1 MAYKH
6 KITTSIPFDSDTPN
20 LALDSV
26 IDFITNKFIADT
38 PALSVTKEIA
48 YDAEAYK
55 GFPVFSEESYERGL
69 VPVSKIVFL
78 GKHTNSLGLL
88 LFCTQ
93 NNKDGSVYYDLHIC
107 IMPSFD
113 MMCVTPATYGE
124 NYQSTP
130 EACTYIY
137 HMLRG
142 WPEDHIETRLTW
154 NVTPGDSEM
163 INMSIV
169 SAGSA
174 DYGYAYIIN
183 SGNTQYTQFHIGFV
197 KQGESALSMW
207 WKNNNAGIFDI
218 DYQYPLKA
226 GVFSPKKYNKKINA
240 GYYPNVYSVIADTT
254 GMDYLN
260 DDISHKIML
269 IGHGDRMDGT
279 ICGLHQFFLGNNQT
293 LVNKYMSNLACMQPT
308 LENLAGENKMKSY
321 ELWSGESFPHL
332 TGEQIF
338 LRQLMQPLSLVAFT
352 SVYRLALAS
361 LTTPR
366 AGTVYT
372 TDTGTYITLI
382 DNCVTYALKLK

>member
-6 KITTSIPFDSDTPN
+6 NITTSIPFDSDTPN
-20 LALDSV
+20 IALDSV

-55 GFPVFSEESYERGL
+55 GFPVFSGEDYADGHI
-69 VPVSKIVFL
+69 PVSKIVFL
-78 GKHTNSLGLL
+78 GKHTDSLGLL
-88 LFCTQ
+88 LFCT
-93 NNKDGSVYYDLHIC
+93 KSGVYYHLHIC

-124 NYQSTP
+124 NYQSSAD
-130 EACTYIY
+130 ACKYIY

-142 WPEDHIETRLTW
+142 WSNHHFETRLVW
-154 NVTPGDSEM
+154 NVTPGDSGM
-163 INMSIV
+163 INMNIV

-183 SGNTQYTQFHIGFV
+183 SGNTSYTQFHIGFV
-197 KQGESALSMW
+197 RQGESALSMW
-207 WKNNNAGIFDI
+207 WKNNNAGLFDI

-226 GVFSPKKYNKKINA
+226 GVFSPKTYNLGTDSRNLD
-240 GYYPNVYSVIADTT
+240 SVIADTT

-260 DDISHKIML
+260 DDIAHKIIL
-269 IGHGDRMDGT
+269 IGQSNYIDYAV
-279 ICGLHQFFLGNNQT
+279 CGLHQFFLGNNST
-293 LVNKYMSNLACMQPT
+293 LRWGYSSNFGSMQPT
-308 LENLAGENKMKSY
+308 LENLAGGNKANSY
-321 ELWSGESFPHL
+321 ELWSGESIPHL
-332 TGEQIF
+332 TRGQIF
-338 LRQLMQPLSLVAFT
+338 LRQLHQPLSSDVVLT

-361 LTTPR
+361 LTTPT

-372 TDTGTYITLI
+372 TDTGTYITLL
-382 DNCVTYALKLK
+382 DNCVTYALKLN

>member
-20 LALDSV
+20 IALDSV
-26 IDFITNKFIADT
+26 IDFITNKFITDT

-55 GFPVFSEESYERGL
+55 GFPVFSEINYCDGL

-78 GKHTNSLGLL
+78 GKHTDSLGLL

-93 NNKDGSVYYDLHIC
+93 NGVYYDLHIC

-124 NYQSTP
+124 NYQSSAN
-130 EACTYIY
+130 ACTYIY
-137 HMLRG
+137 RMLRG
-142 WPEDHIETRLTW
+142 WPGKHIETRLRW
-154 NVTPGDSEM
+154 NVTPGDSDM

-183 SGNTQYTQFHIGFV
+183 SGNTSYTQFHIGFV
-197 KQGESALSMW
+197 RQGESALSMW
-207 WKNNNAGIFDI
+207 WKNNNAGLFDI

-226 GVFSPKKYNKKINA
+226 GVFSPKMYNMNTH
-240 GYYPNVYSVIADTT
+240 YNSLNDLIADTT

-260 DDISHKIML
+260 DDVAHKIVL
-269 IGHGDRMDGT
+269 IGNSSADIGWT
-279 ICGLHQFFLGNNQT
+279 CCGLHQFFLGNNKT
-293 LVNKYMSNLACMQPT
+293 LQEPYSSDIECMQPT
-308 LENLAGENKMKSY
+308 LGNLAGDNKARSY
-321 ELWSGESFPHL
+321 ELWSGESMPHL

-338 LRQLMQPLSLVAFT
+338 LRQLLQPLSLVAFT

-372 TDTGTYITLI
+372 TDTGTYITLL
-382 DNCVTYALKLK
+382 DNCVTYALKLS

>member
-6 KITTSIPFDSDTPN
+6 KITTSIPFDSATPN
-20 LALDSV
+20 IALDSV
-26 IDFITNKFIADT
+26 IDFITSKFIADT

-55 GFPVFSEESYERGL
+55 GFPVFSEENYADGF

-78 GKHTNSLGLL
+78 GKHTDSLGLL

-93 NNKDGSVYYDLHIC
+93 NGVYYDLHIC

-124 NYQSTP
+124 NYQSA
-130 EACTYIY
+130 EDACRYIY

-142 WPEDHIETRLTW
+142 WPASTYRHIETRLVW
-154 NVTPGDSEM
+154 DVTPGDSGM
-163 INMSIV
+163 INMNIV

-183 SGNTQYTQFHIGFV
+183 SGNTSYTQFHIGFV
-197 KQGESALSMW
+197 RQGESALSMW
-207 WKNNNAGIFDI
+207 WKNNNAGLFDI

-226 GVFSPKKYNKKINA
+226 GVFSPKRYDQQAASNDLN
-240 GYYPNVYSVIADTT
+240 SVIADTT

-260 DDISHKIML
+260 DDIAHKIIL
-269 IGHGDRMDGT
+269 IGYHRDIGSVA
-279 ICGLHQFFLGNNQT
+279 CGLHQFFLGNNKT
-293 LVNKYMSNLACMQPT
+293 LLTSYTYDLECMQPT
-308 LENLAGENKMKSY
+308 LSNLAGNNKAKSY
-321 ELWSGESFPHL
+321 ELWSGESLPHL

-338 LRQLMQPLSLVAFT
+338 LRQLHQPLSLVALT

-372 TDTGTYITLI
+372 TDTGTYITLL
-382 DNCVTYALKLK
+382 DNCVTYALKLE

>member
-1 MAYKH
+1 
-6 KITTSIPFDSDTPN
+6 SIPFDSDTPN

-26 IDFITNKFIADT
+26 IDFITSKFIADT

-55 GFPVFSEESYERGL
+55 GFPVFSGENYSDGL

-88 LFCTQ
+88 LFCTK
-93 NNKDGSVYYDLHIC
+93 NGIYYDLHIC

-124 NYQSTP
+124 NYQSSAD
-130 EACTYIY
+130 ACKYIW

-142 WPEDHIETRLTW
+142 WSSNSLRHIETRLRW
-154 NVTPGDSEM
+154 DVTPGDSEM

-183 SGNTQYTQFHIGFV
+183 SGNTSYTQFHIGFV
-197 KQGESALSMW
+197 RQGESALSMW
-207 WKNNNAGIFDI
+207 WKNNNAGLFDL

-226 GVFSPKKYNKKINA
+226 GVFSPKGYNVETYNDRLNNI
-240 GYYPNVYSVIADTT
+240 IADTT

-260 DDISHKIML
+260 DDVAHKIIL
-269 IGHGDRMDGT
+269 IGYTYNNIGGMN
-279 ICGLHQFFLGNNQT
+279 CGLHQFFLGNNQT
-293 LVNKYMSNLACMQPT
+293 LKYGYDSNIECMQPT
-308 LENLAGENKMKSY
+308 LENLAGNNKARSF

-338 LRQLMQPLSLVAFT
+338 LRQLLQPLSLVAFT
-352 SVYRLALAS
+352 SVYRLAL
-361 LTTPR
+361 
-366 AGTVYT
+366 
-372 TDTGTYITLI
+372 
-382 DNCVTYALKLK
+382 

>member
-6 KITTSIPFDSDTPN
+6 KITTSIPFDSATPN

-55 GFPVFSEESYERGL
+55 GFPVFSRQSYADGL

-78 GKHTNSLGLL
+78 GKHTDSLGLL
-88 LFCTQ
+88 LFCTRS
-93 NNKDGSVYYDLHIC
+93 GIHYHLHIC

-113 MMCVTPATYGE
+113 MMCVTPATYGD
-124 NYQSTP
+124 NYQSNAD
-130 EACTYIY
+130 ACTYIY
-137 HMLRG
+137 RMLRG
-142 WPEDHIETRLTW
+142 WPDKHIETRLMW
-154 NVTPGDSEM
+154 NVTPGDSGM

-169 SAGSA
+169 SAGST

-183 SGNTQYTQFHIGFV
+183 SGNTSYTQFHIGFV
-197 KQGESALSMW
+197 RQGESALSMW
-207 WKNNNAGIFDI
+207 WKNNNAGLFDI

-226 GVFSPKKYNKKINA
+226 GVFSPKMYDINTSD
-240 GYYPNVYSVIADTT
+240 NRDSVIADTD
-254 GMDYLN
+254 GLDYLN
-260 DDISHKIML
+260 DDVAHKIIL
-269 IGHGDRMDGT
+269 IGNNNT
-279 ICGLHQFFLGNNQT
+279 FEWLYCGLHQFFLGNNST
-293 LVNKYMSNLACMQPT
+293 LISTYSSDLNSMQPT
-308 LENLAGENKMKSY
+308 LENLAGDNKANSF
-321 ELWSGESFPHL
+321 ELWSGEIIPHI

-338 LRQLMQPLSLVAFT
+338 LRQLHQPLSIIALT

-361 LTTPR
+361 LTTPT

-372 TDTGTYITLI
+372 TDTGTYITLL
-382 DNCVTYALKLK
+382 DNCVTYALKLN

>member
-55 GFPVFSEESYERGL
+55 GFPVFSEVNESNFGKPL

-78 GKHTNSLGLL
+78 GKHTDSLGLL

-93 NNKDGSVYYDLHIC
+93 NDIYYDLHIC

-124 NYQSTP
+124 DYQSSAS
-130 EACTYIY
+130 ACTYIY
-137 HMLRG
+137 RMLRG
-142 WPEDHIETRLTW
+142 WPNSHIETRLVW
-154 NVTPGDSEM
+154 NVTPGDSGM

-183 SGNTQYTQFHIGFV
+183 SGNTSYTQFHIGFV
-197 KQGESALSMW
+197 RQGESALSMW
-207 WKNNNAGIFDI
+207 WKNNNAGLFDI

-226 GVFSPKKYNKKINA
+226 GVFSPKMYDVVTGAVTLSA
-240 GYYPNVYSVIADTT
+240 GHILADTT

-260 DDISHKIML
+260 DDVAHKIIL
-269 IGHGDRMDGT
+269 IGNGYRSDN
-279 ICGLHQFFLGNNQT
+279 IPCGLHQFFLGNNKT
-293 LVNKYMSNLACMQPT
+293 LTSSYISNLGCMQPT
-308 LENLAGENKMKSY
+308 LENLAGDNKAKSY
-321 ELWSGESFPHL
+321 ELWSGESLPHL

-372 TDTGTYITLI
+372 TDTGTYITLL

>member
-20 LALDSV
+20 IALDSV
-26 IDFITNKFIADT
+26 IDFITSKFIADT

-55 GFPVFSEESYERGL
+55 GFPVFSEENYSDGL
-69 VPVSKIVFL
+69 APVSKIVFL
-78 GKHTNSLGLL
+78 GKHTDSLGLL

-93 NNKDGSVYYDLHIC
+93 HGVYYDLHIC

-124 NYQSTP
+124 NYQSSAD
-130 EACTYIY
+130 ACGYIY

-142 WPEDHIETRLTW
+142 WPTENRHFETRLMW
-154 NVTPGDSEM
+154 DVTPGDSGM
-163 INMSIV
+163 INMSII

-183 SGNTQYTQFHIGFV
+183 SGNTSYTQFHIGFV
-197 KQGESALSMW
+197 RQGESALSMW
-207 WKNNNAGIFDI
+207 WKNNNAGLFDI

-226 GVFSPKKYNKKINA
+226 GVFSPKRYNRETNSD
-240 GYYPNVYSVIADTT
+240 NLDDVIADTT

-260 DDISHKIML
+260 DDIAHKIIL
-269 IGHGDRMDGT
+269 IGYHNTDIGWVS
-279 ICGLHQFFLGNNQT
+279 CGLHQFFLGNNST
-293 LVNKYMSNLACMQPT
+293 LTQGYNSDLKCMQPT
-308 LENLAGENKMKSY
+308 LENLAEDNKARSY
-321 ELWSGESFPHL
+321 ELWSGESIPHL

-338 LRQLMQPLSLVAFT
+338 LRQLIQPLSLVAFT

-361 LTTPR
+361 LTTPT

-372 TDTGTYITLI
+372 TDTGTYITLL

>member
-26 IDFITNKFIADT
+26 IDFITSKFIADT

-55 GFPVFSEESYERGL
+55 GFPVFSEQNYSSGL

-78 GKHTNSLGLL
+78 GKHTDSLGLL

-93 NNKDGSVYYDLHIC
+93 NDIYYDLHIC

-124 NYQSTP
+124 DYQSH
-130 EACTYIY
+130 EDACRYIY

-142 WPEDHIETRLTW
+142 WPNTHIETRLVW
-154 NVTPGDSEM
+154 NVTPGDSGL

-197 KQGESALSMW
+197 RQGESALSMW
-207 WKNNNAGIFDI
+207 WKNNNAGLFDL

-226 GVFSPKKYNKKINA
+226 GVFSPKRYNQETDSRNL
-240 GYYPNVYSVIADTT
+240 GSVIADTT

-260 DDISHKIML
+260 DDIAHKIIL
-269 IGHGDRMDGT
+269 IGYRIGT
-279 ICGLHQFFLGNNQT
+279 LIWTACGLHQFFLGNNQT
-293 LVNKYMSNLACMQPT
+293 LLTGYNDNLACMQPT
-308 LENLAGENKMKSY
+308 LENLAGDNKAKSY
-321 ELWSGESFPHL
+321 ELWSGESLPHL

-338 LRQLMQPLSLVAFT
+338 LRQLLQPLSLVAFT

-372 TDTGTYITLI
+372 TDTGTYITLL

>member
-26 IDFITNKFIADT
+26 IDFITSKFIADT
-38 PALSVTKEIA
+38 PALRVTKEIT

-55 GFPVFSEESYERGL
+55 GFPVFSEESFDDGN

-88 LFCTQ
+88 LFCT
-93 NNKDGSVYYDLHIC
+93 KKGVYYNLQIC

-124 NYQSTP
+124 NYQSSAG
-130 EACTYIY
+130 ACQYIY

-142 WPEDHIETRLTW
+142 WTNHHIETRLMW
-154 NVTPGDSEM
+154 NVTPGDSGM

-183 SGNTQYTQFHIGFV
+183 SGNSAYTQFHIGFV
-197 KQGESALSMW
+197 RQGESALSMW
-207 WKNNNAGIFDI
+207 WKNNNAGLFDI

-226 GVFSPKKYNKKINA
+226 GVFSPKTYNTETD
-240 GYYPNVYSVIADTT
+240 SRDLDRVIANTT

-260 DDISHKIML
+260 DDISHKIIL
-269 IGHGDRMDGT
+269 IGHRFGGLSWLA
-279 ICGLHQFFLGNNQT
+279 CGLHQFFLGNNKT
-293 LVNKYMSNLACMQPT
+293 LLSAYNDNLECMQPT
-308 LENLAGENKMKSY
+308 LTNLSGDNKAKSY

-338 LRQLMQPLSLVAFT
+338 LRQLLQPLSLVAFT

-372 TDTGTYITLI
+372 TDTGTYITLL
-382 DNCVTYALKLK
+382 DNCVTYALKLS

>member
-20 LALDSV
+20 IALDSV
-26 IDFITNKFIADT
+26 IDFITSKFIADT

-55 GFPVFSEESYERGL
+55 GFPVFSEISYNEGS

-78 GKHTNSLGLL
+78 GKHTDSLGLL
-88 LFCTQ
+88 LFCTRSG
-93 NNKDGSVYYDLHIC
+93 DGVYYHLHIC

-124 NYQSTP
+124 NYQSNAD
-130 EACTYIY
+130 ACDYIY

-142 WPEDHIETRLTW
+142 WTDKHIETRLVW
-154 NVTPGDSEM
+154 DVTPGDSGI
-163 INMSIV
+163 INMNIV

-183 SGNTQYTQFHIGFV
+183 SGNTIYTQFHIGFV
-197 KQGESALSMW
+197 RQGESALSMW
-207 WKNNNAGIFDI
+207 WKNNNAGLFDI

-226 GVFSPKKYNKKINA
+226 GVFSPNNYNKRAENFIDYA
-240 GYYPNVYSVIADTT
+240 IADTT

-260 DDISHKIML
+260 DDVAHKIIL
-269 IGHGDRMDGT
+269 IGKSNFTYYMF
-279 ICGLHQFFLGNNQT
+279 CGLHQFFLGNNST
-293 LVNKYMSNLACMQPT
+293 LLAGYANNLGCMQPT
-308 LENLAGENKMKSY
+308 LENLTGDNKARSF
-321 ELWSGESFPHL
+321 ELWSGESIPHL
-332 TGEQIF
+332 TGGQIF
-338 LRQLMQPLSLVAFT
+338 LRQLHQPLSLGALT

-361 LTTPR
+361 LTTPT

-372 TDTGTYITLI
+372 TDTGTYITLL
-382 DNCVTYALKLK
+382 DNCVTYALKLN

>member
-20 LALDSV
+20 IALDSV
-26 IDFITNKFIADT
+26 IDFITSKFIADT

-55 GFPVFSEESYERGL
+55 GFPVFSGKSYDSGL
-69 VPVSKIVFL
+69 IPVSKIVFL
-78 GKHTNSLGLL
+78 GKHTDSLGLL

-93 NNKDGSVYYDLHIC
+93 NGVYYDLHIC

-124 NYQSTP
+124 NYQSSAN
-130 EACTYIY
+130 ACEYIY
-137 HMLRG
+137 HVLRG
-142 WPEDHIETRLTW
+142 FPGRHIETRLTW
-154 NVTPGDSEM
+154 NVTPGDSDM

-183 SGNTQYTQFHIGFV
+183 SGNTRYTQFHIGFV
-197 KQGESALSMW
+197 RQGESALSMW
-207 WKNNNAGIFDI
+207 WKNNNAGLFDI

-226 GVFSPKKYNKKINA
+226 GVFSPKKYNLETNSSDL
-240 GYYPNVYSVIADTT
+240 GSVIADTT

-260 DDISHKIML
+260 DDIAHKIIL
-269 IGHGDRMDGT
+269 IGYRTGNLAWMT
-279 ICGLHQFFLGNNQT
+279 CGLHQFFLGNNST
-293 LVNKYMSNLACMQPT
+293 LLSNYDDNLACMQPT
-308 LENLAGENKMKSY
+308 LENLADNNKAKSY
-321 ELWSGESFPHL
+321 ELWSGENIPHL

-372 TDTGTYITLI
+372 TDTGTYITLL

>member
-6 KITTSIPFDSDTPN
+6 KITTSIPFDSATPN
-20 LALDSV
+20 IALDSV
-26 IDFITNKFIADT
+26 IDFITSKFIADT

-55 GFPVFSEESYERGL
+55 GFPVFSEEEYNEGN

-78 GKHTNSLGLL
+78 GKHTDSLGLL

-93 NNKDGSVYYDLHIC
+93 DNTTYNLHIC

-124 NYQSTP
+124 DYQSNAG
-130 EACTYIY
+130 ACTYIY
-137 HMLRG
+137 RMLRG
-142 WPEDHIETRLTW
+142 WAGNNRHIETRLTW
-154 NVTPGDSEM
+154 DVTPGDLDM
-163 INMSIV
+163 INMNIV

-183 SGNTQYTQFHIGFV
+183 SGNTRYTQFHIGFV
-197 KQGESALSMW
+197 RQGESALSMW
-207 WKNNNAGIFDI
+207 WKNGNAGLFDI

-226 GVFSPKKYNKKINA
+226 GVFSPKRFNDNINA
-240 GYYPNVYSVIADTT
+240 SLAAVIADTN
-254 GMDYLN
+254 GLDYLN
-260 DDISHKIML
+260 DSIAHKIVL
-269 IGHGDRMDGT
+269 IGQYFSIGLLP
-279 ICGLHQFFLGNNQT
+279 CGLHQFFLGNNST
-293 LVNKYMSNLACMQPT
+293 LSYGYQSDIPSMQPT
-308 LENLAGENKMKSY
+308 LNNLNGDNKAKSF
-321 ELWSGESFPHL
+321 ELWSGESIPHV

-338 LRQLMQPLSLVAFT
+338 LRQLHQPLSLGALT

-361 LTTPR
+361 LTTPT

-372 TDTGTYITLI
+372 TDTGTYITLL

>member
-20 LALDSV
+20 IALDSV
-26 IDFITNKFIADT
+26 IDFITSKFIADT

-55 GFPVFSEESYERGL
+55 GFPVFSGESYDGGC

-78 GKHTNSLGLL
+78 GKHTDSLGLL
-88 LFCTQ
+88 LFCTKS
-93 NNKDGSVYYDLHIC
+93 NDGVYYHLHIC

-124 NYQSTP
+124 NYQSTAD
-130 EACTYIY
+130 ACTYIY
-137 HMLRG
+137 RMLRG
-142 WPEDHIETRLTW
+142 WVDKHIETRLVW
-154 NVTPGDSEM
+154 DVTPGDSGM
-163 INMSIV
+163 INMNIV

-183 SGNTQYTQFHIGFV
+183 SGNTIYTQFHIGFV
-197 KQGESALSMW
+197 RQGESALSMW
-207 WKNNNAGIFDI
+207 WKNNNAGLFDI

-226 GVFSPKKYNKKINA
+226 GVFSPNNYNKIAENYL
-240 GYYPNVYSVIADTT
+240 GYVIADTT

-260 DDISHKIML
+260 DDVAHKIIL
-269 IGHGDRMDGT
+269 IGKSSYTYRMF
-279 ICGLHQFFLGNNQT
+279 CGLHQFFLGNNST
-293 LVNKYMSNLACMQPT
+293 LLSGYSDDLSSMQPT
-308 LENLAGENKMKSY
+308 LENLAGNNKARSF
-321 ELWSGESFPHL
+321 ELWSGESIPHL
-332 TGEQIF
+332 TGGQIF
-338 LRQLMQPLSLVAFT
+338 LRQLHQPLSLGAMT

-361 LTTPR
+361 LTTPT

-372 TDTGTYITLI
+372 TDTGTYITLL
-382 DNCVTYALKLK
+382 DNCATYALKLR

>member
-20 LALDSV
+20 IALDSV
-26 IDFITNKFIADT
+26 IDFITSKFIADT

-55 GFPVFSEESYERGL
+55 SFPVFSGESYYDGY

-78 GKHTNSLGLL
+78 GKHTDSLGLL
-88 LFCTQ
+88 LFCT
-93 NNKDGSVYYDLHIC
+93 KSDDGVYYHLHIC

-124 NYQSTP
+124 NYQSNAS
-130 EACTYIY
+130 ACTYIY
-137 HMLRG
+137 RMLRG
-142 WPEDHIETRLTW
+142 WPNRHIETRLVW
-154 NVTPGDSEM
+154 DVTPGDSGM
-163 INMSIV
+163 INMNIV

-183 SGNTQYTQFHIGFV
+183 SGNTSYTQFHIGFV
-197 KQGESALSMW
+197 RQGESALSMW
-207 WKNNNAGIFDI
+207 GKHNNAGLFDI

-226 GVFSPKKYNKKINA
+226 GVFSPKMYNSNTGFDQIS
-240 GYYPNVYSVIADTT
+240 SVLADTT

-260 DDISHKIML
+260 DDVAHKIIL
-269 IGHGDRMDGT
+269 IGNYYDT
-279 ICGLHQFFLGNNQT
+279 ISWVSCGLHQFFLGNNGT
-293 LVNKYMSNLACMQPT
+293 LLVPYASDFKCIQPT
-308 LENLAGENKMKSY
+308 LENLTGDNKARSF
-321 ELWSGESFPHL
+321 ELWSGESIPHL
-332 TGEQIF
+332 TGGQIF
-338 LRQLMQPLSLVAFT
+338 LRQLHQPLSLGALT

-361 LTTPR
+361 LTTPT

-372 TDTGTYITLI
+372 TDTGTYITLLN
-382 DNCVTYALKLK
+382 NCTTYALKLN

>member
-26 IDFITNKFIADT
+26 IDFITSKFIADT

-55 GFPVFSEESYERGL
+55 GFPVFSRQSYADGL

-78 GKHTNSLGLL
+78 GKHTDSLGLL
-88 LFCTQ
+88 LFCTRS
-93 NNKDGSVYYDLHIC
+93 GIHYHLHIC

-113 MMCVTPATYGE
+113 MMCVTPATYGD
-124 NYQSTP
+124 NYQSNAD
-130 EACTYIY
+130 ACTYIY
-137 HMLRG
+137 RMLRG
-142 WPEDHIETRLTW
+142 WPDKHIETRLMW
-154 NVTPGDSEM
+154 NVTPGDSGM

-169 SAGSA
+169 SAGST

-183 SGNTQYTQFHIGFV
+183 SGNTSYTQFHIGFV
-197 KQGESALSMW
+197 RQGESALSMW
-207 WKNNNAGIFDI
+207 WKNNNAGLFDI

-226 GVFSPKKYNKKINA
+226 GVFSPKMYDINTSD
-240 GYYPNVYSVIADTT
+240 NRDSVIADTD
-254 GMDYLN
+254 GLDYLN
-260 DDISHKIML
+260 DDVAHKIIL
-269 IGHGDRMDGT
+269 IGNNNT
-279 ICGLHQFFLGNNQT
+279 FEWLYCGLHQFFLGNNST
-293 LVNKYMSNLACMQPT
+293 LISTYSSDLNSMQPT
-308 LENLAGENKMKSY
+308 LENLAGDNKANSF
-321 ELWSGESFPHL
+321 ELWSGEIIPHI

-338 LRQLMQPLSLVAFT
+338 LRQLHQPLSIIALT

-361 LTTPR
+361 LTTPT

-372 TDTGTYITLI
+372 TDTGTYITLL
-382 DNCVTYALKLK
+382 DNCVTYALKLN

>member
-20 LALDSV
+20 IALDSV
-26 IDFITNKFIADT
+26 IDFITSKFIADT

-48 YDAEAYK
+48 YDVEAYK
-55 GFPVFSEESYERGL
+55 GFPVFSGESYNAGC

-78 GKHTNSLGLL
+78 GKHTDSLGLL

-93 NNKDGSVYYDLHIC
+93 SNDGVYYHLHIC

-124 NYQSTP
+124 NYQSTAN
-130 EACTYIY
+130 ACTYIY
-137 HMLRG
+137 HILRG
-142 WPEDHIETRLTW
+142 WADSHIETRLVW
-154 NVTPGDSEM
+154 DVTPGDSGM
-163 INMSIV
+163 INMNIV

-183 SGNTQYTQFHIGFV
+183 SGNTSYTQFHIGFV
-197 KQGESALSMW
+197 RQGESALSMW
-207 WKNNNAGIFDI
+207 WKNNNAGLFDI

-226 GVFSPKKYNKKINA
+226 GVFSPNKYNRLTQFDTLED
-240 GYYPNVYSVIADTT
+240 VIADTT

-260 DDISHKIML
+260 DDITHKIIL
-269 IGHGDRMDGT
+269 IGHNIGT
-279 ICGLHQFFLGNNQT
+279 DWMSCGLHQFFLGNNST
-293 LVNKYMSNLACMQPT
+293 LFIPYASNLSSMQPT
-308 LENLAGENKMKSY
+308 LENIAGRNKSKSF
-321 ELWSGESFPHL
+321 ELWSGESIPHIN
-332 TGEQIF
+332 GGQIF
-338 LRQLMQPLSLVAFT
+338 LRQLHQPMSLGALT
-352 SVYRLALAS
+352 SVYRLALVS
-361 LTTPR
+361 LTTPT

-372 TDTGTYITLI
+372 TDTGTYITLL

>member
-1 MAYKH
+1 MTYKH

-26 IDFITNKFIADT
+26 IDFITSKFIADT

-55 GFPVFSEESYERGL
+55 GFPVFSGENFSDGR

-78 GKHTNSLGLL
+78 GKHTDSLGLL
-88 LFCTQ
+88 LFCTR
-93 NNKDGSVYYDLHIC
+93 NGVYYDLHIC

-113 MMCVTPATYGE
+113 MMCVTPATYGYD
-124 NYQSTP
+124 YQSHAD
-130 EACTYIY
+130 ACIYIY

-142 WPEDHIETRLTW
+142 WPDYHIETRLVW
-154 NVTPGDSEM
+154 NVTPGDSGL

-183 SGNTQYTQFHIGFV
+183 SGNTSYTQFHIGFV
-197 KQGESALSMW
+197 RQGESALSMW
-207 WKNNNAGIFDI
+207 WKNNNAGLFDI
-218 DYQYPLKA
+218 DYQYPLQA
-226 GVFSPKKYNKKINA
+226 GVFSPKMYNWETDSRNLDA
-240 GYYPNVYSVIADTT
+240 VIADTI

-260 DDISHKIML
+260 DDISHKIIL
-269 IGHGDRMDGT
+269 IGNRIGS
-279 ICGLHQFFLGNNQT
+279 IAWLYCGLHQFFLGNNSM
-293 LVNKYMSNLACMQPT
+293 LLKGYDDNLECMQPT
-308 LENLAGENKMKSY
+308 LENLAGDNKARSF

-338 LRQLMQPLSLVAFT
+338 LRQLLQPLSLVAFT

-372 TDTGTYITLI
+372 TDTGTYITLL

>member
-26 IDFITNKFIADT
+26 IDFITSKFIADT

-55 GFPVFSEESYERGL
+55 GFPVFSGENFENGL

-78 GKHTNSLGLL
+78 GKHTDSLGLL

-93 NNKDGSVYYDLHIC
+93 NGVYYDLHIC

-124 NYQSTP
+124 DYQSSAK
-130 EACTYIY
+130 ACIYIN

-142 WPEDHIETRLTW
+142 WPNDHIETRLVW
-154 NVTPGDSEM
+154 NVTPGDSGL

-183 SGNTQYTQFHIGFV
+183 SGNTSYTQFHIGFV
-197 KQGESALSMW
+197 RQGESALSMW
-207 WKNNNAGIFDI
+207 WKNNKSSSG
-218 DYQYPLKA
+218 Q
-226 GVFSPKKYNKKINA
+226 VS
-240 GYYPNVYSVIADTT
+240 
-254 GMDYLN
+254 
-260 DDISHKIML
+260 
-269 IGHGDRMDGT
+269 
-279 ICGLHQFFLGNNQT
+279 GLSYMEALGS
-293 LVNKYMSNLACMQPT
+293 LY
-308 LENLAGENKMKSY
+308 KS
-321 ELWSGESFPHL
+321 
-332 TGEQIF
+332 
-338 LRQLMQPLSLVAFT
+338 A
-352 SVYRLALAS
+352 
-361 LTTPR
+361 
-366 AGTVYT
+366 
-372 TDTGTYITLI
+372 
-382 DNCVTYALKLK
+382 

>member
-6 KITTSIPFDSDTPN
+6 KITTSIPFDSATPN
-20 LALDSV
+20 IALDSV
-26 IDFITNKFIADT
+26 IDFITSKFIADT

-55 GFPVFSEESYERGL
+55 GFPVFSGINFDNGL

-78 GKHTNSLGLL
+78 GKHTDSLGLL

-93 NNKDGSVYYDLHIC
+93 NGVYYDLHIC

-124 NYQSTP
+124 NYQSNAD
-130 EACTYIY
+130 ACTYIY

-142 WPEDHIETRLTW
+142 WPGTHIETRLVW
-154 NVTPGDSEM
+154 NVTPGDSGM

-183 SGNTQYTQFHIGFV
+183 SGNTSYTQFHIGFV
-197 KQGESALSMW
+197 RQGESALSMW
-207 WKNNNAGIFDI
+207 WKNNNAGLFDI

-226 GVFSPKKYNKKINA
+226 GVFSPKKYNLEASYNSL
-240 GYYPNVYSVIADTT
+240 NSVIADTT
-254 GMDYLN
+254 GLDYLN
-260 DDISHKIML
+260 DDITHKIIL
-269 IGHGDRMDGT
+269 IGNSDYGIDWFA
-279 ICGLHQFFLGNNQT
+279 CGLHQFFLGNNSLLLRSYNT
-293 LVNKYMSNLACMQPT
+293 NLECIQPT
-308 LENLAGENKMKSY
+308 LENLAGDNKARSF
-321 ELWSGESFPHL
+321 ELWSGENIPHI
-332 TGEQIF
+332 TGGQIF
-338 LRQLMQPLSLVAFT
+338 LRQLHQPLSSDGVLI

-361 LTTPR
+361 LTTPT

-372 TDTGTYITLI
+372 TDTGTYITLL
-382 DNCVTYALKLK
+382 DNCVTYALKLR

>member
-20 LALDSV
+20 IALDSV
-26 IDFITNKFIADT
+26 IDFITSKFIADT
-38 PALSVTKEIA
+38 PALRVTKEIA

-55 GFPVFSEESYERGL
+55 GFPVFSEQSYDRGL
-69 VPVSKIVFL
+69 APVSKIVFL
-78 GKHTNSLGLL
+78 GKHTDSLGLL

-93 NNKDGSVYYDLHIC
+93 HGVYYDLHIC

-124 NYQSTP
+124 NYQSSAD
-130 EACTYIY
+130 ACVYIY

-142 WPEDHIETRLTW
+142 WVIDHIETRLKW
-154 NVTPGDSEM
+154 DITPGDSGM
-163 INMSIV
+163 INMNIV

-183 SGNTQYTQFHIGFV
+183 SGNTSYTQFHIGFV
-197 KQGESALSMW
+197 RQGESALSMW
-207 WKNNNAGIFDI
+207 WKNNNAGLFDI

-226 GVFSPKKYNKKINA
+226 GVFSPKWYNLETFDYNL
-240 GYYPNVYSVIADTT
+240 GDVIADTT

-260 DDISHKIML
+260 DDIVHKIIL
-269 IGHGDRMDGT
+269 IGYRGAYLSSMT
-279 ICGLHQFFLGNNQT
+279 CGLHQFFLGNNST
-293 LVNKYMSNLACMQPT
+293 LIQSGYNSNLGCLQPT
-308 LENLAGENKMKSY
+308 LTNLAGDNKAKSY
-321 ELWSGESFPHL
+321 ELWSGESIPHL

-338 LRQLMQPLSLVAFT
+338 LRQLHQPLSLVALT
-352 SVYRLALAS
+352 SVYRLVLAS

-372 TDTGTYITLI
+372 TDTGTYITLL
-382 DNCVTYALKLK
+382 DNCVTYALKLE

>member
-20 LALDSV
+20 IALDSV
-26 IDFITNKFIADT
+26 IDFITSKFIADT
-38 PALSVTKEIA
+38 PALRVTKEIA

-55 GFPVFSEESYERGL
+55 GFPVFSGEEYERGL

-78 GKHTNSLGLL
+78 GKHTDSIGLL

-93 NNKDGSVYYDLHIC
+93 KGTHYDLHIC

-124 NYQSTP
+124 DYQSSAG
-130 EACTYIY
+130 ACKYIY

-142 WPEDHIETRLTW
+142 WPERHIETRLMW
-154 NVTPGDSEM
+154 DVTPGDSDM

-183 SGNTQYTQFHIGFV
+183 SGNTSYTQFHIGFV
-197 KQGESALSMW
+197 RQGESALSMW
-207 WKNNNAGIFDI
+207 WKNDNAGLFDI

-226 GVFSPKKYNKKINA
+226 GVFSPKRYNWETRN
-240 GYYPNVYSVIADTT
+240 GVDNVIADTD
-254 GMDYLN
+254 GLDYLN
-260 DDISHKIML
+260 DDIEHKIIL
-269 IGHGDRMDGT
+269 IGRFANLDS
-279 ICGLHQFFLGNNQT
+279 IQCGLHRFFLGNNST
-293 LVNKYMSNLACMQPT
+293 LLSGYAEGPKCMQPT
-308 LENLAGENKMKSY
+308 LENLAGENKARSF
-321 ELWSGESFPHL
+321 ELW
-332 TGEQIF
+332 TGENIPHVNGGQIF
-338 LRQLMQPLSLVAFT
+338 LRQLHQPLTSSSTLT

-361 LTTPR
+361 LTTPT

-372 TDTGTYITLI
+372 TDTGTYITLL
-382 DNCVTYALKLK
+382 DNCTTYALKLR

>member
-26 IDFITNKFIADT
+26 IDFITSKFIADT

-55 GFPVFSEESYERGL
+55 GFPVFSGESYAGGL

-78 GKHTNSLGLL
+78 GKHTDSLGLL
-88 LFCTQ
+88 LFCTRS
-93 NNKDGSVYYDLHIC
+93 GIYYHLHIC

-113 MMCVTPATYGE
+113 MMCVTPATYGD
-124 NYQSTP
+124 NYQSNAD
-130 EACTYIY
+130 ACTYIW
-137 HMLRG
+137 HILRG
-142 WPEDHIETRLTW
+142 WPGTHIETRLGW
-154 NVTPGDSEM
+154 DVTPGDSDM

-183 SGNTQYTQFHIGFV
+183 SGNTTYTQFHIGFV
-197 KQGESALSMW
+197 RQGESNLSMW
-207 WKNNNAGIFDI
+207 WKNNNAGLFDI

-226 GVFSPKKYNKKINA
+226 GVFSPKWYNADVDSRDGI
-240 GYYPNVYSVIADTT
+240 IADTD

-260 DDISHKIML
+260 DDVAHKLVL
-269 IGHGDRMDGT
+269 IGQKDVLTWMA
-279 ICGLHQFFLGNNQT
+279 CGLHQFFFGNNS
-293 LVNKYMSNLACMQPT
+293 LLHFAYAENFESMQPT
-308 LENLAGENKMKSY
+308 LKNLADGNKSKSF
-321 ELWSGESFPHL
+321 ELWSGESIPHL
-332 TGEQIF
+332 TGGQIF
-338 LRQLMQPLSLVAFT
+338 LRQLHQPLSLVALT

-361 LTTPR
+361 LTTPT

-372 TDTGTYITLI
+372 TDTGTYITLL
-382 DNCVTYALKLK
+382 DNCVTYALKLN

>member
-6 KITTSIPFDSDTPN
+6 KITTSIPFDSATPN
-20 LALDSV
+20 IALDSV
-26 IDFITNKFIADT
+26 IDFITSKFIADT

-55 GFPVFSEESYERGL
+55 GFPVFSKKNYDDGL

-78 GKHTNSLGLL
+78 GKHADSLGLL
-88 LFCTQ
+88 LFCT
-93 NNKDGSVYYDLHIC
+93 KKGVHYDLHIC

-113 MMCVTPATYGE
+113 MMCVTPATYGD
-124 NYQSTP
+124 NYQSSAD
-130 EACTYIY
+130 ACTYIY

-142 WPEDHIETRLTW
+142 FPDQHTETRLMW
-154 NVTPGDSEM
+154 NVTPGNSGM
-163 INMSIV
+163 INMNIV

-183 SGNTQYTQFHIGFV
+183 SGNTSYTQFHIGFV
-197 KQGESALSMW
+197 RQGESALSMW
-207 WKNNNAGIFDI
+207 WKNNNAGLFDI

-226 GVFSPKKYNKKINA
+226 GVFSPKTYNTETQYN
-240 GYYPNVYSVIADTT
+240 NLNDVIADTT

-260 DDISHKIML
+260 DDIAHKIIL
-269 IGHGDRMDGT
+269 IGNNSQGNGWVT
-279 ICGLHQFFLGNNQT
+279 CGLHQFFLGNNST
-293 LVNKYMSNLACMQPT
+293 LLFSYVDNFDSMQPT
-308 LENLAGENKMKSY
+308 LENLADDNKAKSY
-321 ELWSGESFPHL
+321 ELWSGESIPHI

-338 LRQLMQPLSLVAFT
+338 LRQLHQPLSLVALT

-361 LTTPR
+361 LTTPT

-372 TDTGTYITLI
+372 TDTGTYITLL
-382 DNCVTYALKLK
+382 DNCVTYALKLN

>member
-6 KITTSIPFDSDTPN
+6 KITTLIPFDSATPN

-26 IDFITNKFIADT
+26 IDFITSKFIADT
-38 PALSVTKEIA
+38 PALRVTKEIA

-55 GFPVFSEESYERGL
+55 GFPVFSRESYDSGL
-69 VPVSKIVFL
+69 APVSKIVFL
-78 GKHTNSLGLL
+78 GKHTDSLGLL
-88 LFCTQ
+88 LFCTK
-93 NNKDGSVYYDLHIC
+93 NGRYYDLHIC

-124 NYQSTP
+124 NYQSSAD
-130 EACTYIY
+130 ACTYIY
-137 HMLRG
+137 RMLRG
-142 WPEDHIETRLTW
+142 WPNNHIETRLVW
-154 NVTPGDSEM
+154 NVTPGDSGM

-183 SGNTQYTQFHIGFV
+183 SGNTSYTQFHIGFV
-197 KQGESALSMW
+197 RQGESALSMW
-207 WKNNNAGIFDI
+207 WKNNNAGLFDI

-226 GVFSPKKYNKKINA
+226 GVFSPKTWNTVAPYDASI
-240 GYYPNVYSVIADTT
+240 IADTT

-260 DDISHKIML
+260 DDIAHKIIL
-269 IGHGDRMDGT
+269 IGQYDFINSIM
-279 ICGLHQFFLGNNQT
+279 CGLHQFFLGNNST
-293 LVNKYMSNLACMQPT
+293 LTQGYNSDFGSMQPT
-308 LENLAGENKMKSY
+308 LENLAEDNKANSY
-321 ELWSGESFPHL
+321 ELWSGESIPHL

-338 LRQLMQPLSLVAFT
+338 LRQLHQPLSLVALT

-361 LTTPR
+361 LTTPT

-372 TDTGTYITLI
+372 TDTGTYITLL
-382 DNCVTYALKLK
+382 DNCVTYALKLN

>member
-26 IDFITNKFIADT
+26 IDFITSKFIADT

-55 GFPVFSEESYERGL
+55 GFPVFSGENYASGL

-78 GKHTNSLGLL
+78 GKHTDSLGLL
-88 LFCTQ
+88 LFCTK
-93 NNKDGSVYYDLHIC
+93 KDVYYNLHIC

-130 EACTYIY
+130 DACTYIY
-137 HMLRG
+137 RMLRG
-142 WPEDHIETRLTW
+142 WTNRHFETRLVW
-154 NVTPGDSEM
+154 NVTPGDSGL

-197 KQGESALSMW
+197 RQGDSALSMW
-207 WKNNNAGIFDI
+207 WKNNNAGLFDI

-226 GVFSPKKYNKKINA
+226 GVFSPKWYNTYTTTFN
-240 GYYPNVYSVIADTT
+240 GLDSVIADTT
-254 GMDYLN
+254 GMDFLN
-260 DDISHKIML
+260 DDVAHKIIL
-269 IGHGDRMDGT
+269 IGNFYNMNYMV
-279 ICGLHQFFLGNNQT
+279 CGLHQFFLGNNST
-293 LVNKYMSNLACMQPT
+293 LLTAYVSDLKCIQPT
-308 LENLAGENKMKSY
+308 LENLAGSNKAKSY

-338 LRQLMQPLSLVAFT
+338 LRQLLQPLSLVAFT

-372 TDTGTYITLI
+372 TDTGTYITLL
-382 DNCVTYALKLK
+382 DNCVTYALKLS

>member
-6 KITTSIPFDSDTPN
+6 KITTSIPFDSATPN
-20 LALDSV
+20 IALDSV
-26 IDFITNKFIADT
+26 IDFITSKFIADT

-55 GFPVFSEESYERGL
+55 GFPVFSKENYSDGR

-78 GKHTNSLGLL
+78 GKHTDSLGLL

-93 NNKDGSVYYDLHIC
+93 NGIYYDLHIC

-124 NYQSTP
+124 NYQSSAD
-130 EACTYIY
+130 ACRYIY

-142 WPEDHIETRLTW
+142 WPNEHIETRLMW
-154 NVTPGDSEM
+154 NVTPGDSGM
-163 INMSIV
+163 INMNIV

-183 SGNTQYTQFHIGFV
+183 SGNTAYTQFHIGFV
-197 KQGESALSMW
+197 RQGESALSMW
-207 WKNNNAGIFDI
+207 WKNNNAGLFDI

-226 GVFSPKKYNKKINA
+226 GVFSPRMYNWTTDSSHLDN
-240 GYYPNVYSVIADTT
+240 VIADTT

-260 DDISHKIML
+260 DDIAHKIIL
-269 IGHGDRMDGT
+269 IGYQSAYLAFIT
-279 ICGLHQFFLGNNQT
+279 CGLHQFFLGNNST
-293 LVNKYMSNLACMQPT
+293 LLSSYNANLGCMQPT
-308 LENLAGENKMKSY
+308 LENLAGNNKARSF
-321 ELWSGESFPHL
+321 ELWSGESIPHI

-338 LRQLMQPLSLVAFT
+338 LRQLHQPLSLVALT

-372 TDTGTYITLI
+372 TDTGTYITLL